1 MNRLERDRKAALAA
15 SEAAQRKQKQINQEH
30 THEHDTPAP
39 SAPSIPPSPRRSGE
53 HHPAQ
58 PQGLGPSGAPARG

>member
-15 SEAAQRKQKQINQEH
+15 SEAAQRKQKQINQEI

-39 SAPSIPPSPRRSGE
+39 SAPSLSTPAERAGKHRAPQPPR
-53 HHPAQ
+53 
-58 PQGLGPSGAPARG
+58 LGKSSARPGR